1 MKVTMTPARLSVTS
15 GLANL
20 VLVPFGAMPMCHG
33 AGGLAAHYRF
43 GARSGAAPLALG
55 AVLVALALLPGGL
68 AMAALTA
75 IPVAALG
82 ALLLFA
88 AGELAI
94 TKRLFDC
101 KPSCWPVIAIAAG
114 ATVLLDPF
122 WGLLA
127 GTVGGLGQDLLSGGI
142 VGISGLAKT
151 PVGLLSGVIG
161 TQLVLVRPSGRALV
175 VAAATAVHRLL
186 MMGVIA
192 LVEQHW
198 SGTTW
203 GAMLTEIALNTAAG
217 YIVFQIVGAL
227 PGVMERQRLSRR
239 ASFGRR
245 QW

>member
-1 MKVTMTPARLSVTS
+1 VKLTSVLATVAVGLLLQVVLARFAVGGTWVFD
-15 GLANL
+15 L
-20 VLVPFGAMPMCHG
+20 VLVAVVF
-33 AGGLAAHYRF
+33 AGLQWG
-43 GARSGAAPLALG
+43 P
-55 AVLVALALLPGGL
+55 
-68 AMAALTA
+68 TA
-75 IPVAALG
+75 
-82 ALLLFA
+82 
-88 AGELAI
+88 
-94 TKRLFDC
+94 
-101 KPSCWPVIAIAAG
+101 
-114 ATVLLDPF
+114 
-122 WGLLA
+122 GLLA

-142 VGISGLAKT
+142 VRISGLAKT